1 MPPALQTPRQ
11 PRFMAEADL
20 RAEVTPA
27 AFSRAGLERRGTG
40 AVPDAPVPAP
50 ARFPPAPAVP
60 KPHKPAEPQSA
71 GSAPPPPP
79 RAPAPAMA
87 PLDPESE
94 ASEPPAPAAQASH
107 ADRQAGRQAVTGD
120 ASEALAA
127 AIQGLRL
134 ASARLAE
141 QARSDALEIA
151 FVIARRILEAELKAS
166 PEPLFALVRSA
177 VRRLGEARHIRVRL
191 CPADAAVIEEA
202 LTKEE
207 LPDLAVVQTQVVA
220 DASLSPGDCVVES
233 ALGSVDGRLDGRLGE
248 LKRAVVPAADGGAS

>member
-1 MPPALQTPRQ
+1 MHPAPQTPRP

-27 AFSRAGLERRGTG
+27 PFSRAGLERRGPE
-40 AVPDAPVPAP
+40 AAPDAPVPA
-50 ARFPPAPAVP
+50 RFAPAPAVP
-60 KPHKPAEPQSA
+60 KPPKPAEPQSA
-71 GSAPPPPP
+71 ASAPPPPRTP
-79 RAPAPAMA
+79 PPMA
-87 PLDPESE
+87 SAGPEPE
-94 ASEPPAPAAQASH
+94 ASELPAPSAQA
-107 ADRQAGRQAVTGD
+107 APAGRQAVSGD
-120 ASEALAA
+120 TSEALSA

-177 VRRLGEARHIRVRL
+177 VRRLGETRQIRVRL

-202 LTKEE
+202 LANEE
-207 LPDLAVVQTQVVA
+207 LPDLAVVQTQVVS

-233 ALGSVDGRLDGRLGE
+233 ALGSVDGRLDVRLGE
-248 LKRAVVPAADGGAS
+248 LKRAVVPAA

>member
-1 MPPALQTPRQ
+1 MPPALQTPRP

-27 AFSRAGLERRGTG
+27 PFSRAGLERRGSDAT
-40 AVPDAPVPAP
+40 PDAPVPVP
-50 ARFPPAPAVP
+50 ARFAPAPAVP
-60 KPHKPAEPQSA
+60 KPAEPQNAASA
-71 GSAPPPPP
+71 PPPP

-87 PLDPESE
+87 PVDPGSE
-94 ASEPPAPAAQASH
+94 AREPPAPAAQA
-107 ADRQAGRQAVTGD
+107 AYAGRQADRQAVTGD

-177 VRRLGEARHIRVRL
+177 VRRLGEARQIRVRL

-202 LTKEE
+202 LAKEE

-248 LKRAVVPAADGGAS
+248 LKRAVVSAADGGAS

>member
-1 MPPALQTPRQ
+1 MPPALQTPRL

-27 AFSRAGLERRGTG
+27 PFSRAGLERRGSDAT
-40 AVPDAPVPAP
+40 PDAPVPVP
-50 ARFPPAPAVP
+50 ARFAPAPAVP
-60 KPHKPAEPQSA
+60 KPAEPQNAASA
-71 GSAPPPPP
+71 PPPP

-87 PLDPESE
+87 PVDPGLE
-94 ASEPPAPAAQASH
+94 ASEPPAPAAQAGYAGRQ
-107 ADRQAGRQAVTGD
+107 ADRQSDRQAVTGD

-177 VRRLGEARHIRVRL
+177 VRRLGEARQIRVRL

-202 LTKEE
+202 LAKEE

-248 LKRAVVPAADGGAS
+248 LKRAVVSAADGGAS

>member
-1 MPPALQTPRQ
+1 MHPAPQTPRP

-27 AFSRAGLERRGTG
+27 PFSRAGLERRGPE
-40 AVPDAPVPAP
+40 AAPDAPVPAP
-50 ARFPPAPAVP
+50 ARFAPAPAVP
-60 KPHKPAEPQSA
+60 KPPKPAEPQSA
-71 GSAPPPPP
+71 ASAPPPP
-79 RAPAPAMA
+79 RAPPPMA
-87 PLDPESE
+87 SADPEPE
-94 ASEPPAPAAQASH
+94 ASEPPAPSAQA
-107 ADRQAGRQAVTGD
+107 APAGRQAVSGE
-120 ASEALAA
+120 ASEALSA

-177 VRRLGEARHIRVRL
+177 VRRLGEARQIRVRL

-202 LTKEE
+202 LANEE

-233 ALGSVDGRLDGRLGE
+233 ALGSVDGRLDVRLGE

>member
-1 MPPALQTPRQ
+1 MPPALQTPRL

-27 AFSRAGLERRGTG
+27 PFSRAGLERRGSDAT
-40 AVPDAPVPAP
+40 PDAPVPVP
-50 ARFPPAPAVP
+50 ARFAPAPAVP
-60 KPHKPAEPQSA
+60 KPAEPQNAASA
-71 GSAPPPPP
+71 PPPP
-79 RAPAPAMA
+79 RAPAMA
-87 PLDPESE
+87 PVDPGSE
-94 ASEPPAPAAQASH
+94 ASEPPAPAAQA
-107 ADRQAGRQAVTGD
+107 AYVGRQADRQAVTGD

-177 VRRLGEARHIRVRL
+177 VRRLGEARQIRVRL

-202 LTKEE
+202 LAKEE

-248 LKRAVVPAADGGAS
+248 LKRAVVSAADGGAS

>member
-1 MPPALQTPRQ
+1 MPPALQTPRL

-27 AFSRAGLERRGTG
+27 PFSRAGLERRGSDAT
-40 AVPDAPVPAP
+40 PDAPVPVP
-50 ARFPPAPAVP
+50 ARFAPAPAVP
-60 KPHKPAEPQSA
+60 KPAEPQNAASA
-71 GSAPPPPP
+71 PPPP

-87 PLDPESE
+87 PVDPGSE
-94 ASEPPAPAAQASH
+94 ASEPPAPAAQA
-107 ADRQAGRQAVTGD
+107 AYVGRQADRQAVTGD

-177 VRRLGEARHIRVRL
+177 VRRLGEARQIRVRL

-202 LTKEE
+202 LAKEE

-248 LKRAVVPAADGGAS
+248 LKRAVVSAADGGAS